1 MARTL
6 QIPNAV
12 ADEPTP
18 SKRKAT
24 RVPRVAKVPADP
36 QPVTAPSRAELIARR
51 AYELFEARGG
61 AGGDALADWLE
72 AERQVDAE
80 TGSERGERD

>member
-6 QIPNAV
+6 QLPNAV

-18 SKRKAT
+18 SKRKLT
-24 RVPRVAKVPADP
+24 RARKVPADP

-51 AYELFEARGG
+51 AYALFEARGG
-61 AGGDALADWLE
+61 TGGDALGDWLE
-72 AERQVDAE
+72 AERQIDAE
-80 TGSERGERD
+80 TGSERGEHD